1 MPNRSFLAKRLAIQ
15 EISKGRRLY
24 VRAAD
29 PPKTGGRFRK
39 GEDRKA
45 TRCRA
50 TIAQVTRESR
60 PSTLAI
66 KTRDPA
72 AYTTARLV
80 VIPPSGAEKSLVL
93 GVPHVRIGAGSSN
106 DVVLDD
112 QHASRFHAEL
122 RKTDEGWILRDL
134 GSLNG
139 TRVGDVAVKEG
150 LLHSGATITIG
161 ETRIRFLAD
170 EGRAEEIAVSPH
182 HSFGDVVGRSVR
194 MREVFGVLER
204 IAATDL
210 TVLIGGETGS
220 GKDVIARAIHKA
232 SPRIKGPFVV
242 FDCAAVAPNLIES
255 ELFGHVKGA
264 FTGADANRE
273 GAFERAHN
281 GTLFLDEIGEL
292 SIELQPKLLRA
303 LEQRRV
309 KAVGGQKE
317 IPVDVRIIAATHRN
331 LEQKVKEGA
340 FRQDLFFRLS
350 VVTLQVPALRHRIE
364 DLPVLVEAILLSLTK
379 PLGISPETMKIL
391 ESYDWPGNVRELK
404 NVIESAA
411 AIIDSD
417 QIEPRHLM
425 FFKPRRR
432 DPTMEKLPLAGKTL
446 ESIERNAIQQTLEQ
460 CGGNKTK
467 AAKQLGISP
476 STLYEKVKKYKL

>member
-1 MPNRSFLAKRLAIQ
+1 M
-15 EISKGRRLY
+15 
-24 VRAAD
+24 
-29 PPKTGGRFRK
+29 
-39 GEDRKA
+39 
-45 TRCRA
+45 TRD
-50 TIAQVTRESR
+50 SR
-60 PSTLAI
+60 PSTIAI

-72 AYTTARLV
+72 AYHTARLI
-80 VIPPSGAEKSLVL
+80 VIPGNGGPEKSLVL

-106 DVVLDD
+106 DVVIED

-122 RKTDEGWILRDL
+122 RKTDEGWLLRDL

-139 TRVGDVAVKEG
+139 TRVGDVAIKEG
-150 LLHSGATITIG
+150 LLHSGATITVG

-170 EGRAEEIAVSPH
+170 DGRAEEIAVSPR

-220 GKDVIARAIHKA
+220 GKDVMARAIHKA
-232 SPRIKGPFVV
+232 SGRGKGPFVV

-273 GAFERAHN
+273 GAFERAN
-281 GTLFLDEIGEL
+281 GGTLFMDEIGEL

-317 IPVDVRIIAATHRN
+317 IPIDVRIIAATHRN
-331 LEQKVKEGA
+331 LEQKVKDGT

-350 VVTLQVPALRHRIE
+350 VVTVQVPALRHRVE
-364 DLPVLVEAILLSLTK
+364 DLPVLVETVLVSLGK
-379 PLGISPETMKIL
+379 SVGISPETMRIL
-391 ESYDWPGNVRELK
+391 ETYDWPGNVRELR

-411 AIIDSD
+411 AVCDSD

-446 ESIERNAIQQTLEQ
+446 ESIEKNAIQQTLEQ

>member
-1 MPNRSFLAKRLAIQ
+1 
-15 EISKGRRLY
+15 
-24 VRAAD
+24 
-29 PPKTGGRFRK
+29 
-39 GEDRKA
+39 
-45 TRCRA
+45 
-50 TIAQVTRESR
+50 VTRDSSR
-60 PSTLAI
+60 PSTIAI

-72 AYTTARLV
+72 AYHTARLIV
-80 VIPPSGAEKSLVL
+80 MPGNGPEKSLVL
-93 GVPHVRIGAGSSN
+93 GVAHVRIGAGSSN
-106 DVVLDD
+106 DVVIED
-112 QHASRFHAEL
+112 QHASRFHCEL
-122 RKTDEGWILRDL
+122 RKTDEGWLLRDL

-139 TRVGDVAVKEG
+139 TRVGDVAIKEG
-150 LLHSGATITIG
+150 LLHSGATITVG

-170 EGRAEEIAVSPH
+170 DGRAEEIAVSPH

-220 GKDVIARAIHKA
+220 GKDVMARAIHKA
-232 SPRIKGPFVV
+232 SGRGKGPFVV

-273 GAFERAHN
+273 GAFERAN
-281 GTLFLDEIGEL
+281 GGTLFLDEIGEL

-317 IPVDVRIIAATHRN
+317 IPIDVRIIAATHRN
-331 LEQKVKEGA
+331 LEQKVKEGS

-350 VVTLQVPALRHRIE
+350 VVTVQVPALRHRVE
-364 DLPVLVEAILLSLTK
+364 DLPVLVETVLVSLGK
-379 PLGISPETMKIL
+379 AVGISPETMRIL
-391 ESYDWPGNVRELK
+391 ETYDWPGNVRELR

-411 AIIDSD
+411 AVCDGD

-446 ESIERNAIQQTLEQ
+446 ESIEKNAIQQTLEQ

>member
-1 MPNRSFLAKRLAIQ
+1 M
-15 EISKGRRLY
+15 
-24 VRAAD
+24 
-29 PPKTGGRFRK
+29 
-39 GEDRKA
+39 
-45 TRCRA
+45 TRD
-50 TIAQVTRESR
+50 SR
-60 PSTLAI
+60 PSTIAI

-72 AYTTARLV
+72 AYHTARLI
-80 VIPPSGAEKSLVL
+80 VIPGNGGPEKSLVL

-106 DVVLDD
+106 DVVIED
-112 QHASRFHAEL
+112 QHASRFHCEL
-122 RKTDEGWILRDL
+122 RKTDEGWVLRDL

-139 TRVGDVAVKEG
+139 TRVGDVAIKEG
-150 LLHSGATITIG
+150 LLHSGATITVG
-161 ETRIRFLAD
+161 ETRIRFQAD
-170 EGRAEEIAVSPH
+170 DGRAEEIAVSPR

-220 GKDVIARAIHKA
+220 GKDVMARAIHKA
-232 SPRIKGPFVV
+232 STRGKGPFVV

-273 GAFERAHN
+273 GAFERAN
-281 GTLFLDEIGEL
+281 GGTLFMDEIGEL

-317 IPVDVRIIAATHRN
+317 IPIDVRIIAATHRN
-331 LEQKVKEGA
+331 LEQKVKDGT

-350 VVTLQVPALRHRIE
+350 VVTVQVPALRHRVE
-364 DLPVLVEAILLSLTK
+364 DLPVLVETVLVSLGK
-379 PLGISPETMKIL
+379 SVGISPETMRIL
-391 ESYDWPGNVRELK
+391 ETYDWPGNVRELR

-411 AIIDSD
+411 AVCDSD

-446 ESIERNAIQQTLEQ
+446 ESIEKNAIQQTLEQ